1 KFAYRSEL
9 TLANGRQINIINI
22 KTFIKAIIPTPTT
35 LHFPHA
41 SSAKTYLLVV
51 LLGSYNHHLPVSVSH
66 APMSMGYKTHTRSSS
81 AARSEEHTSE
91 LQSRFDL

>member
-1 KFAYRSEL
+1 LPYCLTLLSFFSLYTFVSLLILSFFFYCSRHPRDLHSFPTRRSSDLYRSKL

-35 LHFPHA
+35 PHFPHA

-51 LLGSYNHHLPVSVSH
+51 LLGS
-66 APMSMGYKTHTRSSS
+66 
-81 AARSEEHTSE
+81 
-91 LQSRFDL
+91 